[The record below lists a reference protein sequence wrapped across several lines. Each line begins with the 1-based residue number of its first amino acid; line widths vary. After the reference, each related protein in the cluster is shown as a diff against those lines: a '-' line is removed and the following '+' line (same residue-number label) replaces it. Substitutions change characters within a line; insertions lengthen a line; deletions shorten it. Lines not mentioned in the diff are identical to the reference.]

1 MTLHLKEGLYL
12 RQRQILPVAQGHNL
26 IECAEELKGIAKY
39 FPLIQTL
46 ANACNDL
53 GEEMQAV
60 NVLEDVGLSVCD
72 EHDVEFV
79 QRLIDE
85 ADVVLLDGGVLG
97 AGIRKFREG
106 G

>member
-1 MTLHLKEGLYL
+1 
-12 RQRQILPVAQGHNL
+12 
-26 IECAEELKGIAKY
+26 
-39 FPLIQTL
+39 
-46 ANACNDL
+46 
-53 GEEMQAV
+53 MQAV